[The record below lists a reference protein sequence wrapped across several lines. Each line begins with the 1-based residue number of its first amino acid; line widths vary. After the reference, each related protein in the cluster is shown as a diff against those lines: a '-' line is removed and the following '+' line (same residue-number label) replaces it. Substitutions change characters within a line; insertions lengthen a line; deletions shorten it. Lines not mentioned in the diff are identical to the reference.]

1 MRRMIAMMVA
11 MALAWTQAVVAA
23 GPRNSWNKIRYRGGT
38 VQVKLDPWDW
48 NTTLTVKPDEIVLM
62 FTPRTTIRIK
72 PSQVRSISYGQEA
85 HRRVENI
92 VALGVLIG
100 PLALFGLLHVS
111 KDQLVGIVYDTE
123 DGKSGAVLLESPFY
137 WGILRAKE
145 ATGKPVEVKP

>member
-1 MRRMIAMMVA
+1 MRQVIAVMIGL
-11 MALAWTQAVVAA
+11 ALVWTEGAA
-23 GPRNSWNKIRYRGGT
+23 APPRNSWNKIRYRGGT

-48 NTTLTVKPDEIVLM
+48 NTALTVKPDEIVVV
-62 FTPRTTIRIK
+62 FSPGKTIRIK

-123 DGKSGAVLLESPFY
+123 DGKSGAVLLETPSY
-137 WGILRAKE
+137 WGILQALKE
-145 ATGKPVEVKP
+145 VTGKPIDVKP